1 MYYTVEGGT
10 RRQRKQVDIAMF
22 CVIDLVDIP
31 ENVCVAI
38 HIGKFESHGVMRV
51 EDDVYIMEICG
62 RLEGCEILP
71 IELAKTVFHEMKHVE
86 QMSNDRLVYTDDLQA
101 FWEGKDHTDTE
112 YFDCPWEIEA
122 YSFEK
127 SAESMLTLA
136 A

>member
-10 RRQRKQVDIAMF
+10 RKQRKLVDVAMS
-22 CVIDLVDIP
+22 CVIGLVDIP
-31 ENVCVAI
+31 EETVVAI
-38 HIGKFESHGVMRV
+38 YIGKFESHGVMRV
-51 EDDVYIMEICG
+51 EEHVYIMEICG
-62 RLEGCEILP
+62 RLEGYNILP

-86 QMSNDRLVYTDDLQA
+86 QMSSDRLVYTDSLQA
-101 FWEGKDHTDTE
+101 FWEGEDHTDTE

-122 YSFEK
+122 YCFEK